1 MNKTD
6 MLLLTILML
15 CILYIIVVFIYSELE
30 IYLERD
36 PIDWLLGE
44 K

>member
-1 MNKTD
+1 
-6 MLLLTILML
+6 MLGLTILAF
-15 CILYIIVVFIYSELE
+15 CILYIIVTFLYSEAE
-30 IYLERD
+30 VYLERD